1 MHVCFLIHPLES
13 LDKLD
18 FHCSSLSLV
27 DESLSERLEVAEA
40 LSSDVST
47 LSLVLYV
54 VSAADVCLPFL
65 PLPALLFAPLP
76 FFPDL
81 VEDCRMK
88 QEMMNYESRHAS
100 YHLSIHYARQYLPFL
115 LLHNLR
121 VEMRCPHKNPQ
132 CCNIDQFDHL
142 RYCSGQVQGM
152 PLPNCILLLYH
163 H

>member
-88 QEMMNYESRHAS
+88 QEMMNYESRHAW
-100 YHLSIHYARQYLPFL
+100 YRIIYQSIMPDNVYLF
-115 LLHNLR
+115 R
-121 VEMRCPHKNPQ
+121 AGRDEMPSQEPSVLQH
-132 CCNIDQFDHL
+132 
-142 RYCSGQVQGM
+142 
-152 PLPNCILLLYH
+152 
-163 H
+163 